1 MDQLAKQTDRAAI
14 KAAIQAAMPN
24 AIAMS
29 PSAPDTATNNVYHL
43 ALRVNRNRGTR
54 WILNLYQDN
63 WEPYYLTLR
72 DLAALNYD
80 IIINAANGKTTVVNK
95 R

>member
-14 KAAIQAAMPN
+14 VAAIKATMPN
-24 AIAMS
+24 AVAMS
-29 PSAPDTATNNVYHL
+29 ATAAHNTNDNVYHL

-80 IIINAANGKTTVVNK
+80 IIINDANGKTTVVNK